1 MILRL
6 ARDWVWLQRSQWLRK
21 DQIAEMQARK
31 LREMVSHAYQKVPFY
46 HRLYD
51 AAGVDPSSITDTMSI
66 HRLPITTKQHFGDIP
81 LEERTAMDTDLSAC
95 IPSITSGSTGMPI
108 TVLRDPRA
116 LSYQIALRL
125 RRYWA
130 WGIKPSDKICVTN
143 PGPGVGILY
152 LYSKGLLGF
161 FLKRKIRSLSLA
173 ADMDDHVSLIS
184 KWRPD
189 VLEAPPSY
197 FKALITFCEEGEI
210 SIALKVAVAVGE
222 VLDDSTRELISDSL
236 HAEVFDGYGLAEV
249 GGVAWECP
257 THSGCHINTD
267 LLVVE
272 FLRDEEAVTAGE
284 PGELCITNLYR
295 KATPVIRYLV
305 GDIATPLDDD
315 CPCGRGLTLMKGI
328 QGRIVD
334 FILTRDG
341 RYISPHRVMYAL
353 ERVPGVAKYKVI
365 QKSDR
370 SIELLVKSKEMKVEP
385 FLQVLRERCRQLFA
399 DTPVSIKL
407 VDEIESS
414 KGWKSEVIESRLS
427 R

>member
-1 MILRL
+1 MILQL

-21 DQIAEMQARK
+21 DQLAEMQARK

-66 HRLPITTKQHFGDIP
+66 HRLPIITKQHLQDIP
-81 LEERTAMDTDLSAC
+81 LEERTAMGTDLSAC
-95 IPSITSGSTGMPI
+95 IPSTTSGSTGMPI
-108 TVLRDPRA
+108 MVLRGPHA
-116 LSYQIALRL
+116 LSYRTALWL
-125 RRYWA
+125 RRFWA
-130 WGIKPSDKICVTN
+130 WGIRPSDKICVTN
-143 PGPGVGILY
+143 PGPGVSILH
-152 LYSKGLLGF
+152 LYSKGLFGF
-161 FLKRKIRSLSLA
+161 FLKERIRSLSLA
-173 ADMDDHVSLIS
+173 ADMDDHVSLFS
-184 KWRPD
+184 KWKPD

-197 FKALITFCEEGEI
+197 FKALVTFCEERGL
-210 SIALKVAVAVGE
+210 SVALRVAVTAGE
-222 VLDDSTRELISDSL
+222 VLDDSTRELISGSL
-236 HAEVFDGYGLAEV
+236 HAEVFDAYGLDEV

-257 THSGCHINTD
+257 THSGYHINTD

-272 FLRDEEAVTAGE
+272 FLRDRETVSAGE

-315 CPCGRGLTLMKGI
+315 CSCGRGLTLMKGI

-334 FILTRDG
+334 FILTKDG
-341 RYISPHRVMYAL
+341 RYISPHAVMYVLA
-353 ERVPGVAKYKVI
+353 RVSGVAKYKVI

-370 SIELLVKSKEMKVEP
+370 SIELLVKTKERKVEP

-414 KGWKSEVIESRLS
+414 KGWKFRVIESRLNK
-427 R
+427 